1 MDKDFIKEL
10 NSYCLDHF
18 KHFSCYPLEFEY
30 NDKIYKWEQF
40 NKYIKMSDLWTLI
53 DADLSAYNHTKFSA
67 GGRLYFIK
75 AGRKNVN
82 VFRYHARKNVSI
94 RLSALPEFFFNEE
107 SETKLLRKYPNT
119 FKNILKDFRAYKN
132 KTAIEKNILDT
143 LKIKAKINYK
153 NV

>member
-1 MDKDFIKEL
+1 
-10 NSYCLDHF
+10 
-18 KHFSCYPLEFEY
+18 
-30 NDKIYKWEQF
+30 
-40 NKYIKMSDLWTLI
+40 MSELWTLI

-82 VFRYHARKNVSI
+82 VYRYHARKNVSI

-119 FKNILKDFRAYKN
+119 FKNILKDY

-153 NV
+153 NVWQVIWFKYFRINLTGELKWLI

>member
-1 MDKDFIKEL
+1 
-10 NSYCLDHF
+10 
-18 KHFSCYPLEFEY
+18 
-30 NDKIYKWEQF
+30 
-40 NKYIKMSDLWTLI
+40 MSDLWTLI

-75 AGRKNVN
+75 AGRKNVS
-82 VFRYHARKNVSI
+82 VYRYHARKNVSI

-119 FKNILKDFRAYKN
+119 FKNILKDFKAYKN

-153 NV
+153 NVWQVFLKMF

>member
-1 MDKDFIKEL
+1 
-10 NSYCLDHF
+10 
-18 KHFSCYPLEFEY
+18 
-30 NDKIYKWEQF
+30 
-40 NKYIKMSDLWTLI
+40 MSELWTLI

-82 VFRYHARKNVSI
+82 VYRYHARKNVSI

-119 FKNILKDFRAYKN
+119 F
-132 KTAIEKNILDT
+132 EKNILDT